1 MRVLGTSFYYHD
13 SAAVLIED
21 GRLVAAAEEE
31 RFSRRKH
38 DSGFPENAVRYC
50 LEAGGISPADLDAV
64 AFYEK
69 PFVKFDR
76 ILETSLATWPR
87 GIRTFVRAMPVW
99 MGSRLRLGNRL
110 LDALPGYEK
119 DVFYVPHHLS
129 HAASAFLVSPFD
141 KAAILVADGVG
152 EWATTSVGFG
162 EGSRVVLER
171 EIRFPHSLGLLYS
184 AITAYLGFRVN
195 DAEWKVMG
203 LAPYGKP
210 NHLEALRKLV
220 HVAPDGS
227 FQLNMEYFQHHWS
240 HRRIANRRLERL
252 LGRPQRRR
260 DEELTDFHNDVARSV
275 QALLEEILLGIG
287 RHLRSRIDSENLCLA
302 GGVALNSVANR
313 RLLKEA
319 GFTRIFV
326 QPAAGDAGG
335 ALGCGFF
342 AAHALLAE
350 PRRFRMERAD
360 WGPGFSDPE
369 IERALAR
376 LGVPYERLSDA
387 ELVERAARLIL
398 EDQVVGWFQGRM
410 EFGPRALGCRS
421 ILGNAAN
428 PRMKDILNAK
438 IKFREAFRPFAPSV
452 LAESAGDYFEMDGID
467 ASPFMLL
474 VIPVKE
480 GKKGAIP
487 AVTHA
492 DGTGRVQ
499 TLTEAANGRF
509 YRLVKRVGEISGIPI
524 VVNTSFNIRGEPI
537 VCTPEDAVRC
547 FEKTGMDAL
556 VVGNCLLTR
565 KRASADLESGW
576 EESDRLESDEIHIDG

>member
-1 MRVLGTSFYYHD
+1 MHVLGTSFYYHD
-13 SAAVLIED
+13 AAAVLISD

-38 DSGFPENAVRYC
+38 DSGFPENAIRYC
-50 LEAGGISPADLDAV
+50 LEAGGIEPKDLDAV

-69 PFVKFDR
+69 PLVKFDR
-76 ILETSLATWPR
+76 ILQMSLATWPR

-99 MGSRLRLGNRL
+99 IGSRLNPGKRL
-110 LDALPGYEK
+110 LDALPGFEK
-119 DVFYVPHHLS
+119 EIFHVPHHLS
-129 HAASAFLVSPFD
+129 HAASAFLVSPFE

-152 EWATTSVGFG
+152 EWATTSVGHG
-162 EGSRVVLER
+162 EGSAVTLEK

-210 NHLEALRKLV
+210 VYLEQLRTLV
-220 HVAPDGS
+220 HVDPDGS
-227 FQLNMEYFQHHWS
+227 FQLNMKYFDHHWS
-240 HRRIANRRLERL
+240 HKRIANEKLARL
-252 LGRPQRRR
+252 LGRPQRKT
-260 DEELTDFHNDVARSV
+260 EEPLTEFHNDVARSV
-275 QALLEEILLGIG
+275 QALIEEILLAIG
-287 RHLRSRIDSENLCLA
+287 RHLRSLHDTENLCLA

-319 GFTRIFV
+319 GFRNIFI

-335 ALGCGFF
+335 ALGCGMF
-342 AAHALLAE
+342 AANALLGE
-350 PRRFRMERAD
+350 PRRFVMERAD
-360 WGPGFSDPE
+360 WGPSFTDDA
-369 IERALAR
+369 IERELVR
-376 LGVPYERLSDA
+376 LGVPYERLPDT
-387 ELVERAARLIL
+387 ELVERTARLVL
-398 EDQVVGWFQGRM
+398 DNHVVGWFQGRM

-421 ILGNAAN
+421 ILGNAMN
-428 PRMKDILNAK
+428 PEMKDILNAK
-438 IKFREAFRPFAPSV
+438 IKFRESFRPFAPSV
-452 LAESAGDYFEMDGID
+452 PLESAADYFEMDGID

-474 VIPVKE
+474 VIPVRD
-480 GKKGAIP
+480 GKKAVIP

-509 YRLVKRVGEISGIPI
+509 YRLARRVGEISGVPVI
-524 VVNTSFNIRGEPI
+524 VNTSFNIRGEPI
-537 VCTPEDAVRC
+537 VCTPADAVRC

-556 VVGNCLLTR
+556 VLGNCLLNR
-565 KRASADLESGW
+565 KRANADLDSGW
-576 EESDRLESDEIHIDG
+576 AESDRLESGEIRTDG